1 MKGKTLLQFFRMTLL
16 LAMMAAGC
24 APASVRAP
32 ETPEMKAV
40 TLPGSEEIAFE
51 LPSDWEFVGNA
62 GYLSPDGGKTL
73 LSVHQAWMEE
83 GRDAAQLLLSPEDE
97 QTGANA
103 LKAGAVDV
111 SRIDYTAY
119 QSKPDDSEK
128 KFLAYARIYAFPSAD
143 GAQMIGMLV
152 RAETEAALEPLEAI
166 ALHAIE
172 TFSMTPVERPAAA
185 AGLPEMQT
193 LSVPGP
199 EEITFELPVDWQDWG
214 NGFAWSPDDG
224 KTMMG
229 LNRAWV
235 EEGKD
240 ARKPLFPAEGE
251 LLNEMDLTVGER
263 AVNWADFKVYQVN
276 AAEGTKTFQGYEAV
290 YTFLSPDGTV
300 MLAVLFIA
308 PSEEDLST
316 IEPVM
321 LHAVESFSM
330 K

>member
-1 MKGKTLLQFFRMTLL
+1 MKEKTLLQFFRMTLL
-16 LAMMAAGC
+16 LAIMIAGC
-24 APASVRAP
+24 APASAGTP

-40 TLPGSEEIAFE
+40 TLPGPEEIAFE

-73 LSVHQAWMEE
+73 LGVHQAWMEE
-83 GRDAAQLLLSPEDE
+83 GRNVAQMLLTPEDE
-97 QTGANA
+97 QTGSNA
-103 LKAGAVDV
+103 LRAGAVDV

-119 QSKPDDSEK
+119 QSKPDGSPK
-128 KFLAYARIYAFPSAD
+128 KFLAFARMYAFPSAD

-152 RAETEAALEPLEAI
+152 RAETEPALEPLEAI

-172 TFSMTPVERPAAA
+172 TFSMKPVERPAAA
-185 AGLPEMQT
+185 PVLPEMQAF
-193 LSVPGP
+193 SVPGP
-199 EEITFELPVDWQDWG
+199 EEIAFELPADWQAWG

-240 ARKPLFPAEGE
+240 ARKPLFPEEGE

-263 AVNWADFKVYQVN
+263 AVNRADFKVYQVN
-276 AAEGTKTFQGYEAV
+276 AAQGTKIFQGYEAV
-290 YTFLSPDGTV
+290 YTFPSPDGTV
-300 MLAVLFIA
+300 MMAALFIA
-308 PSEEDLST
+308 PSQEELT
-316 IEPVM
+316 AIEPVM